1 MAAGLALTR
10 ANISTPDRDYT
21 RAAILVRQ
29 NRATIRQAG
38 VVVAALDG
46 VTAVI
51 ATGRRTWTITA
62 GDVMWGV
69 VRVGGG

>member
-10 ANISTPDRDYT
+10 ADITTPEQEYT

-38 VVVAALDG
+38 QVVAELDG
-46 VTAVI
+46 VTSVVS
-51 ATGRRTWTITA
+51 TGRRTWTVTA
-62 GDVMWGV
+62 GDVTWGV